1 MFTLSYSA
9 LFLRLAFIWTV
20 WKLIQY
26 ILRGY
31 QFKSFA
37 RSHQCEP
44 PAHARND
51 LPWGIDRVW
60 RLVRLTGKGADVME
74 NVIMPSFR
82 AYGWTFCMT
91 GLFGEESILTADPE
105 NLRAVFASQFH
116 DFLTGPRRAAAF
128 GYMLG
133 KCVFTTDGPFW
144 EHSRGLIKPHM
155 TTGQVNEMGATERA
169 VEDFIRALMARCEE
183 GREWTEDVDL
193 HALFLRFTLDQG
205 TDFLFGANVKSQLA
219 TIPGAV
225 VDVDEVTR
233 VAADK
238 AGSGMTFSDAF
249 HYASVEVTKRAKLQ
263 GLYWLA
269 DTEKARQAVGYL
281 RRFVDHLVDYTLRT
295 QEEQGSE
302 KQKNLLQALATE
314 ITDPIEL
321 RDQVLFMLVASRDT
335 TAALLSWMFLML
347 AKHPAVYRKLRASAL
362 EEFGTEDEP
371 RSPITFNTLKKC
383 RYLQWVMYE
392 TLRLY
397 PPGPLNSRIA
407 ACDTT
412 LPRGGGPDGMSP
424 IAIRAGQTVNVS
436 VYAMQRRTDL
446 WGDDAL
452 LFRPERWDGRKS
464 DWTWLPFS
472 GGPQQYALTEAAYL
486 AVRVLQRFEDIEAV
500 EDLSHIPQTVTTTL
514 EAVNGVNVRLKRCA
528 Q

>member
-1 MFTLSYSA
+1 MSIFSYSSV
-9 LFLRLAFIWTV
+9 FVRAFYLWAV
-20 WKLIQY
+20 WKLLQY
-26 ILRGY
+26 IVREY
-31 QFKSFA
+31 QFNSFA
-37 RSHQCEP
+37 RSRQCEP
-44 PAHARND
+44 PAYARND

-105 NLRAVFASQFH
+105 NLRAVFSSQFH

-133 KCVFTTDGPFW
+133 KCIFTTDGAFW
-144 EHSRGLIKPHM
+144 EHSRALIKPHM
-155 TTGQVNEMGATERA
+155 STGQVNEMSATERA
-169 VEDFIRALMARCEE
+169 VDDFLYALMVRSEKD
-183 GREWTEDVDL
+183 REWTSAVDL
-193 HALFLRFTLDQG
+193 HPLFLRFTLDQG

-219 TIPGAV
+219 AIPGAV
-225 VDVDEVTR
+225 SDLDEVTR

-238 AGSGMTFSDAF
+238 AGSEMTFSDAF

-269 DTEKARQAVGYL
+269 DTKKARQAVGYL
-281 RRFVDHLVDYTLRT
+281 RRFVDYLVDHTLRM
-295 QEEQGSE
+295 QGGQARGNGASE
-302 KQKNLLQALATE
+302 KRKLLQALAIE

-347 AKHPAVYRKLRASAL
+347 AKHPAIYRKLRKIVL
-362 EEFGTEDEP
+362 EEFGSEHEP
-371 RSPITFNTLKKC
+371 ICPITFNTLKKC

-407 ACDTT
+407 AYDTT
-412 LPRGGGPDGMSP
+412 LPRGGGPDGKSP
-424 IAIRAGQTVNVS
+424 IAIRAGQTVNIC

-452 LFRPERWDGRKS
+452 LFRPERWEGRKS

-472 GGPQQYALTEAAYL
+472 GGPRTCLG
-486 AVRVLQRFEDIEAV
+486 
-500 EDLSHIPQTVTTTL
+500 SKCPCHIYSR
-514 EAVNGVNVRLKRCA
+514 NYC
-528 Q
+528 